1 MYKEKQKE
9 EFVDASRIDWFDK
22 QRLIALPALLV
33 GIYQGVEF
41 EKQAEEHLQELELLA
56 KTYGIP
62 VVEKACMSMKSFSA
76 ATFLTQGKLED
87 VKNAVEKF
95 QAKLVIFDDDISAAQ
110 QRNIEKFLRVP
121 VIDRS
126 EVILGIFAE
135 RAKTR
140 EAKLQI
146 ELAQVRYI
154 APRLK
159 KMWTHLGQQTGGGGG
174 ASGGGYLKGA
184 GEKQLEIDR
193 RILKQR
199 LAKLKDEIED
209 VQKNR
214 KTQRVKRER
223 TEIPVFALVG
233 YTNAGKS
240 TLMKQL
246 SKADVFIED
255 KLFATLDTTTR
266 KFSLSDK
273 QDVLLI
279 DTVGFIRKLP
289 HLLVAA
295 FRSTLEEA
303 VQADVIL
310 HVVDA
315 SHPMAME
322 QAAVTLQVLK
332 ELNVGDRPIITVLN
346 KIDQVRQLPRREAY
360 QKLRLT
366 YPRSIEISAREG
378 EGIFDLEEAMRD
390 VLKKKRTTL
399 LLRIPQ
405 KDYHMVTD
413 AIRLGHVLRQEYE
426 ENDVL
431 IEVELPLNASFRF
444 EPYKMREDSC
454 K

>member
-1 MYKEKQKE
+1 
-9 EFVDASRIDWFDK
+9 
-22 QRLIALPALLV
+22 
-33 GIYQGVEF
+33 
-41 EKQAEEHLQELELLA
+41 
-56 KTYGIP
+56 
-62 VVEKACMSMKSFSA
+62 
-76 ATFLTQGKLED
+76 
-87 VKNAVEKF
+87 
-95 QAKLVIFDDDISAAQ
+95 
-110 QRNIEKFLRVP
+110 
-121 VIDRS
+121 
-126 EVILGIFAE
+126 
-135 RAKTR
+135 
-140 EAKLQI
+140 
-146 ELAQVRYI
+146 
-154 APRLK
+154 
-159 KMWTHLGQQTGGGGG
+159 
-174 ASGGGYLKGA
+174 
-184 GEKQLEIDR
+184 
-193 RILKQR
+193 
-199 LAKLKDEIED
+199 
-209 VQKNR
+209 
-214 KTQRVKRER
+214 
-223 TEIPVFALVG
+223 
-233 YTNAGKS
+233 
-240 TLMKQL
+240 
-246 SKADVFIED
+246 
-255 KLFATLDTTTR
+255 
-266 KFSLSDK
+266 
-273 QDVLLI
+273 
-279 DTVGFIRKLP
+279 
-289 HLLVAA
+289 
-295 FRSTLEEA
+295 